1 MMDGVKK
8 IPVQVYWEA
17 REDVDKSAYNQNW
30 RHAYVDTGVYKLCI
44 SIISLKK

>member
-17 REDVDKSAYNQNW
+17 REDVDKSAYNQN
-30 RHAYVDTGVYKLCI
+30 
-44 SIISLKK
+44 